1 MISKDEV
8 AAKLKK
14 IRQDYK
20 KAADAKRKSVGVVL
34 FVFYDLCETI
44 LGGSP
49 SVTSLQEGI
58 DSSSQ
63 ADQENVDCVLNR
75 PYDQPGSSSSSSNS
89 FPSSSN
95 VADDQDDEDQILQ
108 KIKAQTKGARALLIC

>member
-1 MISKDEV
+1 MISKDRV

-20 KAADAKRKSVGVVL
+20 KAADTKRKSGGGRVV

-44 LGGSP
+44 WGSP
-49 SVTSLQEGI
+49 AVTSLQEGI
-58 DSSSQ
+58 DRSSQ

-75 PYDQPGSSSSSSNS
+75 PDDQLGSGSSSSNS

-95 VADDQDDEDQILQ
+95 VADHLDDED
-108 KIKAQTKGARALLIC
+108 